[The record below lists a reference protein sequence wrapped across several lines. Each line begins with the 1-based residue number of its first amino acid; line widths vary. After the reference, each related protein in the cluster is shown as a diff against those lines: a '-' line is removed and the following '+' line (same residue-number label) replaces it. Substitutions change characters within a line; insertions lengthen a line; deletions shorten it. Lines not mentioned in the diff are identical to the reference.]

1 MWKFGIPNDRPVGRA
16 RLREDTATGG
26 RWSFCP
32 ARVGSA
38 PWAVRPVGSAPVGR
52 GQCRVGSAWAVLRGQ
67 CRVGSARVGSAVGS
81 APWAVPVRVGSARG
95 QCQRSFLCRV
105 GSARGQCVGSARGL
119 FSARGQCVGSAVG
132 SARGQ
137 CRVGSARGLF
147 SPVGSARGLFSA
159 ARGQCARGQCQRS
172 FLCCAWAC
180 SVGPW
185 ACQSFFLCPVGV
197 PPGVGVPEVFSL
209 RLATSAAS

>member
-1 MWKFGIPNDRPVGRA
+1 VP
-16 RLREDTATGG
+16 
-26 RWSFCP
+26 
-32 ARVGSA
+32 
-38 PWAVRPVGSAPVGR
+38 R
-52 GQCRVGSAWAVLRGQ
+52 GQY
-67 CRVGSARVGSAVGS
+67 
-81 APWAVPVRVGSARG
+81 APWAVPPWAVGSAAWAVRGQCCVGSAAWAVPAWAVPWAVRRGQCQCAWAVRVGSARG

-159 ARGQCARGQCQRS
+159 ARGQCQRS